1 MTVHLSTARAVPGS
15 PYAAELRNGPSGES
29 FAGHLEREY
38 AQSRLSENRLLIR
51 VTCVLAALLPVFGGA
66 ERWLRG
72 YLDQVHVLT
81 LATVVLL
88 STALAVV
95 ACSTLFAQLY
105 PPLAR
110 IIVPLRNALAA
121 TSIARIA
128 AHGELELLMILPLM
142 VVGPFFFLGL
152 PFRVALLSVS
162 CMLLSFVVSAVTLG
176 VPPQVTTYAAALLL
190 VITIACVAAT
200 RQLDERFRKSFLESR
215 LIAELAEHDALTG
228 TKNRRVFDAHLA
240 RVWQRAID
248 NGCAIAV
255 LLVDVDH
262 FKSYNDH
269 YGHQAGDRALRRVAE
284 TLQSFPGG
292 PLDLLARYGG
302 EEFAVVLNDI
312 DSREATRVA
321 DRMRRAVRELAIEHR
336 GGVAGRVTISVGVA
350 AVAPAAGREPRGALQ
365 LADQALYE
373 AKTRG
378 RNRVELMEE
387 EHYSLLVTGVFA
399 KSPSSGAAA

>member
-1 MTVHLSTARAVPGS
+1 MTVHLTDARAVPGS
-15 PYAAELRNGPSGES
+15 PYAAELRNGPAGES
-29 FAGHLEREY
+29 FGAHLEREY
-38 AQSRLSENRLLIR
+38 SESRLSENRLLIR
-51 VTCVLAALLPVFGGA
+51 VTCVLAALLPVLGIA

-72 YLDQVHVLT
+72 YLDDIHVLT
-81 LATVVLL
+81 LGMVVLL
-88 STALAVV
+88 SFALALV
-95 ACSTLFAQLY
+95 ACSSLFTRLY

-121 TSIARIA
+121 SSVARIA
-128 AHGELELLMILPLM
+128 AHGELEPLMILPLM

-162 CMLLSFVVSAVTLG
+162 CMLLSFVLSASVLG
-176 VPPQVTTYAAALLL
+176 VPPQVTVYASTLLL
-190 VITIACVAAT
+190 AITIACVAAT
-200 RQLDERFRKSFLESR
+200 RTLNERFRRSFLESR

-240 RVWQRAID
+240 RVWQQAID
-248 NGCAIAV
+248 NGRAIAV

-262 FKSYNDH
+262 FKGYNDR

-284 TLQSFPGG
+284 TLQSFPNG

-302 EEFAVVLNDI
+302 EEFAVVLYDL
-312 DSREATRVA
+312 DSRQATLAA
-321 DRMRRAVRELAIEHR
+321 DRMRLAVSELAIEHR
-336 GGVAGRVTISVGVA
+336 GGVGGRVTISVGVA
-350 AVAPAAGREPRGALQ
+350 ALAPAAGREPRGALQ

-378 RNRVELMEE
+378 RDRVELMQD
-387 EHYSLLVTGVFA
+387 EHYNLLVTGVFA
-399 KSPSSGAAA
+399 KGLSPGAAA